1 MMKSI
6 FDVTIA
12 LLSLSLLVPFMFF
25 IGLVIFY
32 DMGWPIIFKQKR
44 PGLNGKPF
52 ILYKFRTMI
61 GEIDKNG
68 KEVLEKNRITNL
80 GRILRRLSLDEL
92 PSIFNVFKG
101 DMSLV
106 GPRPLLMKYLPLYTK
121 KQYSRHNVK
130 PGITGWAQI
139 NGRNSISWE
148 DKFEL
153 DIWYIENQSFIFDLK
168 IIFLTIWK
176 VLNKDGIDNSNETT
190 MPPFLG
196 SNEK

>member
-1 MMKSI
+1 MKSI

-12 LLSLSLLVPFMFF
+12 LLSLSLLIPFIFLLSL
-25 IGLVIFY
+25 IIFY
-32 DMGWPIIFKQKR
+32 DMGWPIFFKQKR

-61 GEIDKNG
+61 SERDKNN

-101 DMSLV
+101 DMSFV
-106 GPRPLLMKYLPLYTK
+106 GPRPLLMRYLPLYTK

-148 DKFEL
+148 EKFEL
-153 DIWYIENQSFIFDLK
+153 DVWYIENQSFILDLK
-168 IIFLTIWK
+168 IIFYTIWK
-176 VLNKDGIDNSNETT
+176 VVKKEGIDNSKNST

-196 SNEK
+196 SDE